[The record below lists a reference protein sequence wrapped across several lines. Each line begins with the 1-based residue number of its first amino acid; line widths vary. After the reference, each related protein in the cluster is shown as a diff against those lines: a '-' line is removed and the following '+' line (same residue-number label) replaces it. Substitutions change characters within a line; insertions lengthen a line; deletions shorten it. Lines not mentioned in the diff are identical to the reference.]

1 MERLNIKFL
10 ALILLLSGCQM
21 IEINNDESIEFIPD
35 LSVSID
41 DEIIESNQTL
51 LEDNIEPSSPKIIN
65 IWDVLKN
72 ETVIK
77 EYEIDDLTL
86 YYMNQHLRNVDLFE
100 NYLYNSYYFL
110 FYVIEELKRNN
121 LPIEFALLPY
131 IESSYDPFSI
141 SSSGAVGL
149 WQIMPRTADLL
160 GLKDQDDRL

>member
-10 ALILLLSGCQM
+10 SLILLLSGCQM

-51 LEDNIEPSSPKIIN
+51 LEDNIESSSPKIIN

-100 NYLYNSYYFL
+100 NYLYNSYYFSFL
-110 FYVIEELKRNN
+110 CY
-121 LPIEFALLPY
+121 
-131 IESSYDPFSI
+131 
-141 SSSGAVGL
+141 
-149 WQIMPRTADLL
+149 
-160 GLKDQDDRL
+160 